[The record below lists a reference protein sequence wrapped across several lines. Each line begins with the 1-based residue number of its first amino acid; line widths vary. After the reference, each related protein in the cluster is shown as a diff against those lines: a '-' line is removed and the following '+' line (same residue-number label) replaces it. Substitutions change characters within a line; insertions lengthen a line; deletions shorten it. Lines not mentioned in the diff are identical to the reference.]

1 MIPFSNMHNFS
12 AELPTEVLDAIDKS
26 SNYRSISAGTTIVHG
41 GDVCNELYQICSG
54 EARYCSVDT
63 QGRET
68 VAAFVK
74 EGDWIGLS
82 ELFTGLPA
90 MSDVEATRNVRLRVI
105 RKPDFELLIDQHP
118 VIARQLLRLLSLRF
132 SAMYYLNVDRTALS
146 LKERA
151 VKTLYTLS
159 FSHGKHGQNEDDILI
174 ELSQEEL
181 GKVLAVSR
189 QNLNRVLKELEREGL
204 LSLSYGA
211 IRLKGLHGILSQYGH
226 LVDVNQPIPVY
237 SDH

>member
-1 MIPFSNMHNFS
+1 MHNFS
-12 AELPTEVLDAIDKS
+12 AELPTEVLDAIDNS
-26 SNYRSISAGTTIVHG
+26 STYRTITAGTTIVRS
-41 GDVCNELYQICSG
+41 GDICGELYQICSG
-54 EARYCSVDT
+54 EARYCSVDA

-90 MSDVEATRNVRLRVI
+90 MSDVEATLNVRLRVI
-105 RKPDFELLIDQHP
+105 RKPDFDLLIDQHP

-132 SAMYYLNVDRTALS
+132 SAMYYLNVDRTALT

-151 VKTLYTLS
+151 IKTLYTLS
-159 FSHGKHGQNEDDILI
+159 FSHGKHNQNPKDDDILI

-211 IRLKGLHGILSQYGH
+211 IRLRGLKGIINHYSH